1 MIPEPPPLRV
11 GVIGLRRGA
20 SLMRSC
26 QAVGGATVTAL
37 FDPDLDRLQAAA
49 SDIGATAYRELDAF
63 LDADIDLVVVA
74 SPMPF
79 HAAQS
84 VAALEAG
91 KHVLCEV
98 LPCRTGEEARDIVRA
113 ARASRGR
120 FFVSENCI
128 FYDEIELVRRLHV
141 QGRFGEIY
149 YGEGDYIHDCEGLWF
164 DSSGRRTWRGE
175 GKIGVYG
182 THGVGPLLY
191 ITGDRVT
198 QVRCTA
204 LPEGI
209 VNPDVPIPTM
219 HLLEMHS
226 AGGRVFRS
234 RIDVLSPRPH
244 VTTTTYRVQGT
255 AGSYESA
262 TRTARHGR
270 IWLRDAHEPSRYDAS
285 ASWHELDALINAELA
300 DRRTANAV
308 EGGHGTSEFWLL
320 TSVFAAIR
328 NGTQCPIELDA
339 AFDFT
344 LPCIVAGESAHQ
356 GGVALP
362 VQDSRAW

>member
-1 MIPEPPPLRV
+1 MPLDPPPLRV

-20 SLMRSC
+20 SLMHSC

-49 SDIGATAYRELDAF
+49 SDIGAAAYNDLDAF

-79 HAAQS
+79 HGAQS
-84 VAALEAG
+84 VAALQAG

-98 LPCRTGEEARDIVRA
+98 LPCRTVEEARDIVRA
-113 ARASRGR
+113 ARSGQGR

-128 FYDEIELVRRLHV
+128 FYDEIELIRRLHV

-164 DSSGRRTWRGE
+164 DTSGRRTWRGE

-182 THGVGPLLY
+182 THGIGPLLY
-191 ITGDRVT
+191 ITGDRIT
-198 QVRCTA
+198 QVRCTV
-204 LPEGI
+204 LPEGV

-244 VTTTTYRVQGT
+244 LTTTTYRLQGT

-262 TRTARHGR
+262 TGTARQGR

-285 ASWHELDALINAELA
+285 ASWYELDGLIHAELA
-300 DRRTANAV
+300 DRRAANAV

-344 LPCIVAGESAHQ
+344 LPCIVASESARQ
-356 GGVALP
+356 GGAALP